1 MFRVVNFSSNVETMT
16 SDGTED
22 DGDHGN
28 VENVYH
34 GDCVVASYS
43 VPVRRGRTLP
53 VTPTPEWRRS
63 AGDDDTVKTLM
74 ISDKKPTSAPKKIYE
89 ILSSQSSAGSA
100 AHPSVPMVL
109 LIGSLKIIFEYPE
122 LSRSGLS
129 GPCMFPRPCP
139 MSATLL
145 CT

>member
-53 VTPTPEWRRS
+53 VTPIPEWRRS
-63 AGDDDTVKTLM
+63 AGDGDGDKVKTLM
-74 ISDKKPTSAPKKIYE
+74 MSDKKQTSASKKIYE

-100 AHPSVPMVL
+100 AHPCVPMVIIL
-109 LIGSLKIIFEYPE
+109 FGS
-122 LSRSGLS
+122 
-129 GPCMFPRPCP
+129 
-139 MSATLL
+139 
-145 CT
+145 

>member
-43 VPVRRGRTLP
+43 IPVRRGRTLP
-53 VTPTPEWRRS
+53 VTPIPEWRRS
-63 AGDDDTVKTLM
+63 RGDGSGGTVKTLT
-74 ISDKKPTSAPKKIYE
+74 SAKKPTSASKKIYE

-100 AHPSVPMVL
+100 AHPCVPMVIIL
-109 LIGSLKIIFEYPE
+109 FGS
-122 LSRSGLS
+122 
-129 GPCMFPRPCP
+129 
-139 MSATLL
+139 
-145 CT
+145 

>member
-53 VTPTPEWRRS
+53 VTPIPEWRRS
-63 AGDDDTVKTLM
+63 GGDDDTVKTLT
-74 ISDKKPTSAPKKIYE
+74 SAKKPTSASKKIYE

-100 AHPSVPMVL
+100 AHPCVPMVIIL
-109 LIGSLKIIFEYPE
+109 FGS
-122 LSRSGLS
+122 
-129 GPCMFPRPCP
+129 
-139 MSATLL
+139 
-145 CT
+145 

>member
-63 AGDDDTVKTLM
+63 AGDGDGDKVKTLM
-74 ISDKKPTSAPKKIYE
+74 MSDKKQTSASKKIYE

-100 AHPSVPMVL
+100 AHPSVPMVIFIL
-109 LIGSLKIIFEYPE
+109 FGSCKTLFE
-122 LSRSGLS
+122 L
-129 GPCMFPRPCP
+129 
-139 MSATLL
+139 
-145 CT
+145 